1 MSIKV
6 GSTCLISFSRRFD
19 DFMTVDWQQRVLY
32 SPSWSS
38 NFPSAWL
45 RPCLYVEH
53 FSPGVEGSLAH
64 PSSPGRANASYISL
78 QNLANRLHKKQKVG
92 SAGRVSL
99 FSATTSPHINGALL
113 TSFSPIEF
121 FNPVIP
127 TQGFAQSRYPEGY
140 FGTPPPSH
148 TVNPETLPDFAVKSR
163 MANPELQIRE
173 SPYPGK
179 PTGDPRH

>member
-1 MSIKV
+1 MFNQ
-6 GSTCLISFSRRFD
+6 LSRRFD
-19 DFMTVDWQQRVLY
+19 DFMTLGWQQRVLLY

-45 RPCLYVEH
+45 RPRLYVEH

-78 QNLANRLHKKQKVG
+78 QNLANRLHKTQKVA
-92 SAGRVSL
+92 SAGGVSL
-99 FSATTSPHINGALL
+99 ISGTTSPHINRALL
-113 TSFSPIEF
+113 TSYSPIEF

-127 TQGFAQSRYPEGY
+127 RVI
-140 FGTPPPSH
+140 FGTSPPAH
-148 TVNPETLPDFAVKSR
+148 TFSPETLPDFAVKSR
-163 MANPELQIRE
+163 VAYHELQIRE
-173 SPYPGK
+173 ISYPGK